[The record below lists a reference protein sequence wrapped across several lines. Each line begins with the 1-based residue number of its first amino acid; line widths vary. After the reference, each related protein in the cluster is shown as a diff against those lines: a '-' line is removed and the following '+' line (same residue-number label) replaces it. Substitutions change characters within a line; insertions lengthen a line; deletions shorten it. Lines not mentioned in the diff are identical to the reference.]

1 MWPTDMVSPVE
12 LQELI
17 AGLPTI
23 NPDDWKKN
31 TQ

>member
-1 MWPTDMVSPVE
+1 MVTPIE

-17 AGLPTI
+17 AGLPAI
-23 NPDDWKKN
+23 DMDDWKKN

>member
-1 MWPTDMVSPVE
+1 MIDMVTPVE

-17 AGLPTI
+17 AGLPAI
-23 NPDDWKKN
+23 DVDDWKKN